1 MYSRFRNDNVHVLF
15 CLGIPA
21 SGWIVCV
28 SEVSGQPCVFLFA
41 EVIADATKA
50 IDSVLKAD
58 TKRIELLEEE
68 KRLTKLVNEG
78 NIETEV
84 SDKLQQVC
92 IAWMGRGEGGVG
104 SQRQTQ
110 RGVYR
115 MDGKG

>member
-92 IAWMGRGEGGVG
+92 ITWMGRGEE
-104 SQRQTQ
+104 
-110 RGVYR
+110 
-115 MDGKG
+115 

>member
-84 SDKLQQVC
+84 SEKLQQVC
-92 IAWMGRGEGGVG
+92 IAWMGRGERGVG

-110 RGVYR
+110 RGVCR